1 MRSVTNSLLF
11 SLFFFPLFVFF
22 FIFVH
27 LPCVKKGNL
36 LFITILLLFKIVLGG
51 QSDPTGITFGVERA
65 QVNGFDAVGQ
75 VWTISM
81 VVTTAVNSD
90 EKDVIISTTNNLCP
104 TGITCGSP
112 INNCAG
118 SNCSTTPAFVAKDSV
133 VVCTC
138 LRTLLAADIT
148 AGQVTGS
155 VSMR

>member
-1 MRSVTNSLLF
+1 MSRCAIRHNLLSF
-11 SLFFFPLFVFF
+11 SLFFFPSLFF

-51 QSDPTGITFGVERA
+51 QSDPTGITVGVERA

-104 TGITCGSP
+104 TG
-112 INNCAG
+112 
-118 SNCSTTPAFVAKDSV
+118 
-133 VVCTC
+133 
-138 LRTLLAADIT
+138 
-148 AGQVTGS
+148 
-155 VSMR
+155 